1 MLSNEKLVDL
11 AMSLIESGEDSTG
24 ICRAC
29 GEEAYGVEPDAVKY
43 KCEGCGEKQVY
54 GAEEILITFG

>member
-1 MLSNEKLVDL
+1 MLSNAELVEQ
-11 AMSLIESGEDSTG
+11 AMDLIESGEDSTG

-43 KCEGCGEKQVY
+43 KCESCGEREVY